1 MPGKKYI
8 SIKRCV
14 TVIEFVVLDVH
25 IISLVY
31 DVMPMSMQQSPR
43 LIQAIG

>member
-31 DVMPMSMQQSPR
+31 DVIPMQQSPR